1 MKKFLIFCFAAILFL
16 ILLEV
21 SFSSFSTSGEFDVKA
36 YVRLSLDNY
45 FTENIS
51 VNNTQEYNISVTFD
65 NSSALE
71 FLYGPFNL
79 LFLLVVND
87 TGDFSNENYVT
98 NNSLVNFTLIAYCN
112 QTCLPGKYK
121 SNFTVYNST
130 NSTENTTI
138 EVEVDWPIFVN
149 ENGTGYFIGEFPYRS
164 TTYHSFYFNTSNITN
179 STGVSIW
186 VIEDFDGTENLD
198 VFLVDKNGKLKA
210 KSIVSEVSCSEI
222 IGCYRIR
229 ILSYKNLPENEV
241 WEIRIANSSETAS
254 YSGMLTLTTLN
265 VTNESEIIDEINFDG
280 LNSTINFRSA
290 VIQLRNEGQRPL
302 EVDSG
307 LDFITFYY
315 LKRFEGSGPKD
326 FYILLPDNDVINYT
340 DVSLVWNGN
349 SDYSLKV
356 FNPLGNLVGE
366 SSDKSISAK
375 VCDVEREEL
384 VRITQENILPG
395 YWRIAVSNSTP
406 SNDSYNLTVFLYL
419 NSRQWFETNFSK
431 IVLNSTNVTEVNIT
445 LKLGK
450 SYLDGEYGGNIKFL
464 HNDYGLA
471 WVEVPVHTFVN
482 TSMLVLNGT
491 FKTGLIKIKESTD
504 FNITK
509 TFNVTIENPGS
520 YELKL
525 NCSKQILRNKNN
537 QNKTIDLKVEC
548 PSSIPSNSSGL
559 LNLTL
564 EINTLNTS
572 NLPGLYEG
580 WIYLNSSE
588 AQPYNYFNLT
598 LQVNLSNELNVK
610 IYDLKTADGNKQVE
624 DSNLSENITLIFNV
638 TLANSSSFETLTK
651 DNFKINLTHTNVSF
665 SRDFNVSNA
674 NSEIFNGNYS
684 VNFTL
689 PAKFPGGYYSVILS
703 ATYGTLNGK
712 DVFNYL
718 FINNTALKL
727 RLPSDSFSVTNGSS
741 FLVNVSVDNFGPLN
755 ATNARVKIVIETYC
769 LASVKFHSG
778 KCEGRDVVKIQES
791 EVAFNL
797 SANKINACYVVWNVT
812 AGNTITS
819 CDSRIEGYNAT
830 FFGNLTFLTT
840 VTEQTAGG
848 GGGGAQPSYLYNLT
862 FTKAER
868 LIIVKQNSTNST
880 VVIVKNTGNISQEV
894 FFGIL
899 YINSSWY
906 RINSTNATLAPNQ
919 EAAFLVNFTV
929 GMEEP
934 KDYSGSFKA
943 YSPNKTITS
952 SFTLRI
958 LPLVTLNESQ
968 IREINDTLLLYKVQ
982 MLNYSLQINA
992 SKEKGYNVSKAEEVL
1007 SELEKKITEAENY
1020 IAQGN
1025 YLAARELFPTIQNL
1039 LNQLESEIGKIEKPE
1054 KGFDW
1059 ILIVI
1064 IIVAVIGAIILIYL
1078 FWPTKTGYI
1087 VEKKKYVYKPKRE
1100 QIRKELKEKWEKAT
1114 KRVK

>member
-1 MKKFLIFCFAAILFL
+1 
-16 ILLEV
+16 
-21 SFSSFSTSGEFDVKA
+21 
-36 YVRLSLDNY
+36 
-45 FTENIS
+45 
-51 VNNTQEYNISVTFD
+51 
-65 NSSALE
+65 
-71 FLYGPFNL
+71 
-79 LFLLVVND
+79 
-87 TGDFSNENYVT
+87 
-98 NNSLVNFTLIAYCN
+98 
-112 QTCLPGKYK
+112 
-121 SNFTVYNST
+121 
-130 NSTENTTI
+130 
-138 EVEVDWPIFVN
+138 
-149 ENGTGYFIGEFPYRS
+149 
-164 TTYHSFYFNTSNITN
+164 
-179 STGVSIW
+179 
-186 VIEDFDGTENLD
+186 
-198 VFLVDKNGKLKA
+198 
-210 KSIVSEVSCSEI
+210 
-222 IGCYRIR
+222 
-229 ILSYKNLPENEV
+229 
-241 WEIRIANSSETAS
+241 
-254 YSGMLTLTTLN
+254 
-265 VTNESEIIDEINFDG
+265 
-280 LNSTINFRSA
+280 
-290 VIQLRNEGQRPL
+290 
-302 EVDSG
+302 
-307 LDFITFYY
+307 
-315 LKRFEGSGPKD
+315 
-326 FYILLPDNDVINYT
+326 
-340 DVSLVWNGN
+340 
-349 SDYSLKV
+349 
-356 FNPLGNLVGE
+356 
-366 SSDKSISAK
+366 
-375 VCDVEREEL
+375 
-384 VRITQENILPG
+384 
-395 YWRIAVSNSTP
+395 
-406 SNDSYNLTVFLYL
+406 
-419 NSRQWFETNFSK
+419 
-431 IVLNSTNVTEVNIT
+431 
-445 LKLGK
+445 
-450 SYLDGEYGGNIKFL
+450 
-464 HNDYGLA
+464 
-471 WVEVPVHTFVN
+471 
-482 TSMLVLNGT
+482 
-491 FKTGLIKIKESTD
+491 
-504 FNITK
+504 
-509 TFNVTIENPGS
+509 
-520 YELKL
+520 
-525 NCSKQILRNKNN
+525 
-537 QNKTIDLKVEC
+537 
-548 PSSIPSNSSGL
+548 
-559 LNLTL
+559 
-564 EINTLNTS
+564 
-572 NLPGLYEG
+572 
-580 WIYLNSSE
+580 
-588 AQPYNYFNLT
+588 
-598 LQVNLSNELNVK
+598 
-610 IYDLKTADGNKQVE
+610 
-624 DSNLSENITLIFNV
+624 
-638 TLANSSSFETLTK
+638 
-651 DNFKINLTHTNVSF
+651 
-665 SRDFNVSNA
+665 
-674 NSEIFNGNYS
+674 
-684 VNFTL
+684 
-689 PAKFPGGYYSVILS
+689 
-703 ATYGTLNGK
+703 
-712 DVFNYL
+712 
-718 FINNTALKL
+718 
-727 RLPSDSFSVTNGSS
+727 
-741 FLVNVSVDNFGPLN
+741 LN

-1100 QIRKELKEKWEKAT
+1100 KIRKELKEKWEKAT